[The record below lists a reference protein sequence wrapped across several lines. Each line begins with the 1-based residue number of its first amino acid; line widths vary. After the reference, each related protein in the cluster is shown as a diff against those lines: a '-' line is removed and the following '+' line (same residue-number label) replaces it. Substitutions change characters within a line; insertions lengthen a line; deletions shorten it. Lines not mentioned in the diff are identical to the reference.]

1 MQVIE
6 ANGMRMPKLGLGT
19 WRLSGAECEQAVAGA
34 LGLGYRHLD
43 TAQMYQNEEAV
54 GAGIKAGG
62 VAREAIHL
70 TTKVW
75 PENLAPAAM
84 RRAMEDS
91 LRKLG
96 TEYVDLYLI
105 HWPYPDMDL
114 PAALET
120 LGALQREG
128 KARAIG
134 VSNFTVALLKQC
146 EALGTKVACNQV
158 EYHVL
163 LDQTKLLAYARNK
176 GIVTTAYCPLAQ
188 GRLAGHAAL
197 DAIAAKHGCT
207 AAQVAIAWLLEQ
219 AMVAAIPKA
228 GRPESQSANLAALDI
243 QLDAADRAAIAAL
256 PKDQRCVSP
265 SFAPAWD

>member
-19 WRLSGAECEQAVAGA
+19 WRLSGAECERAVAGA

-43 TAQMYQNEEAV
+43 TAQMYQNEAAV
-54 GAGIKAGG
+54 GAGMKAGG
-62 VAREAIHL
+62 VPREAIHL

-75 PENLAPAAM
+75 PDNLAPKAM
-84 RRAMEDS
+84 RQAMEDS
-91 LRKLG
+91 LRNLG

-114 PAALET
+114 SRALET
-120 LGALQREG
+120 LTALHQEG

-134 VSNFTVALLKQC
+134 VSNFTVALLQQC
-146 EALGTKVACNQV
+146 EALGAPIACNQV

-163 LDQTKLLAYARNK
+163 LDQTKLLAHARAK

-207 AAQVAIAWLLEQ
+207 AAQVAIAWLLAQ
-219 AMVAAIPKA
+219 DLVAAIPKA
-228 GRPESQSANLAALDI
+228 GRRESQLANLAALDI
-243 QLDAADRAAIAAL
+243 TLDADDLAAIAAL
-256 PKDQRCVSP
+256 PKNERCVSP
-265 SFAPAWD
+265 SFAPQWD

>member
-1 MQVIE
+1 MQAIE

-19 WRLSGAECEQAVAGA
+19 WRLSGTECEQAVAGA

-54 GAGIKAGG
+54 GAGIKASG
-62 VAREAIHL
+62 VARDAIHL

-84 RRAMEDS
+84 RRSMEES

-96 TEYVDLYLI
+96 TEYVDLFLI
-105 HWPYPDMDL
+105 HWPYPDMNL
-114 PAALET
+114 PQALET
-120 LGALQREG
+120 LGALHREG

-134 VSNFTVALLKQC
+134 VSNFTVALLEQC
-146 EALGTKVACNQV
+146 EALGAPIACNQV

-163 LDQTKLLAYARNK
+163 LDQSKLLAHARAR

-207 AAQVAIAWLLEQ
+207 AAQVAIAWLLRQ
-219 AMVAAIPKA
+219 DMVAAIPKA
-228 GRPESQSANLAALDI
+228 GRRESQLANLAALDI
-243 QLDAADRAAIAAL
+243 TLDAADLAAIAAL

-265 SFAPAWD
+265 AFAPQWD

>member
-1 MQVIE
+1 
-6 ANGMRMPKLGLGT
+6 
-19 WRLSGAECEQAVAGA
+19 
-34 LGLGYRHLD
+34 
-43 TAQMYQNEEAV
+43 
-54 GAGIKAGG
+54 
-62 VAREAIHL
+62 
-70 TTKVW
+70 
-75 PENLAPAAM
+75 M

-105 HWPYPDMDL
+105 HWPYPDMNL

-128 KARAIG
+128 KAKAIG

-163 LDQTKLLAYARNK
+163 LDQAKLLSYARGK

-188 GRLAGHAAL
+188 GR
-197 DAIAAKHGCT
+197 
-207 AAQVAIAWLLEQ
+207 QVNRNGIET
-219 AMVAAIPKA
+219 VI
-228 GRPESQSANLAALDI
+228 
-243 QLDAADRAAIAAL
+243 
-256 PKDQRCVSP
+256 
-265 SFAPAWD
+265 